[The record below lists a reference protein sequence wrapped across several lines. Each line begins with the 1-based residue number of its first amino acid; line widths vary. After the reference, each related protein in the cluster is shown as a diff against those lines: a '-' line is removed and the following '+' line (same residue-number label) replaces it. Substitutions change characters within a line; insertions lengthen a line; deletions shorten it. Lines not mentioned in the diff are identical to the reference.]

1 MLVAGLVLLAAC
13 GRDGSPTVAAPSA
26 TTTTTVA
33 AQPGPTT
40 DSGMPVPS
48 PRATQP
54 PGEPVTTVAPAAVPR
69 ASTRVSGPPGSAAP
83 LYLRPQPA
91 TSIVL
96 EVSSADGAAPDQAT
110 LDHVTAVLRDASG
123 KPVSV
128 RAGGAPPGYDAWTA
142 DDVRA
147 AADATSVVPQ
157 GGDRAVM
164 HLLFVHGR
172 WADDDKVLGI
182 SVRGD
187 VAAIFEDQ
195 IDGAADPLVGPG
207 AIEVSVTTHE
217 VGHLLGLV
225 DLYLNTGRDDPQ
237 HPGHSTNKASV
248 MYWAVESTLVTD
260 LLTGGPPRDLDD
272 ADRADLAAIRGGA

>member
-1 MLVAGLVLLAAC
+1 VPG
-13 GRDGSPTVAAPSA
+13 

-40 DSGMPVPS
+40 GAGMPAPS
-48 PRATQP
+48 PHATRP
-54 PGEPVTTVAPAAVPR
+54 PGQPVTTVASAAVPR
-69 ASTRVSGPPGSAAP
+69 ASTRVDGPPGSAAP

-91 TSIVL
+91 TSIVI
-96 EVSSADGAAPDQAT
+96 EVSSADGAAPSQAT
-110 LDHVTAVLRDASG
+110 LDHVTAVVHDASG

-128 RAGGAPPGYDAWTA
+128 RAGSPPPAHDAWTA

-147 AADATSVVPQ
+147 AADATTVVPQ
-157 GGDRAVM
+157 GGDRAVL
-164 HLLFVHGR
+164 HLLFVRGR
-172 WADDDKVLGI
+172 WADDENVLGI

-187 VAAIFEDQ
+187 VAAVFEDQ
-195 IDGAADPLVGPG
+195 IAGAADPLVGPG

-225 DLYLNTGRDDPQ
+225 DLYLNTGRHDPQ
-237 HPGHSTNKASV
+237 HPGHSTNKGSV